1 MLPGSEVYKDPA
13 EITHM
18 TTSKSSLLYITQ
30 PPQIVQH
37 GKAPALV
44 LLHGRGADENDL
56 MGLAQY
62 FDERLFIISVRAPY
76 PWMHGQGF
84 TWFDIED
91 IGSPNPAMFAESY
104 TKLINFLREVPKL
117 FPIDHTRLNLCGFS
131 MGAMMSYVV
140 ALTEPELV
148 NGVVALSGLIPE
160 STLKSKYNWDK
171 VVKKSFFI
179 AHGIHDSVM
188 PVSFGRR
195 AKELL
200 TDAKAIV
207 TYREYDMDHQI
218 SEDTLNDMITWMTNL
233 LEDTRETKI

>member
-1 MLPGSEVYKDPA
+1 
-13 EITHM
+13 M
-18 TTSKSSLLYITQ
+18 TTSKSSLLYVAQ
-30 PPQIVQH
+30 PPQMDQH

-91 IGSPNPAMFAESY
+91 IGSPDPAMFAESY
-104 TKLINFLREVPKL
+104 ARLINFLHEAPKL
-117 FPIDHTRLNLCGFS
+117 FPIDHARLNLCGFS
-131 MGAMMSYVV
+131 MGAMMSYVA
-140 ALTEPELV
+140 ALAEPELV
-148 NGVVALSGLIPE
+148 NGVMALSGLIPE
-160 STLKSKYNWDK
+160 STIKPGYNWEK

-179 AHGIHDSVM
+179 AHGVHDSVI

-218 SEDTLNDMITWMTNL
+218 SEETLNDMTKWVTNL
-233 LEDTRETKI
+233 LDGKRIMS